1 MSGDDK
7 NIYVTC
13 PLRHFSPEVRNESLQ
28 CKTGFFFSSSVSL
41 CLCVYICVYM
51 YVYVWAFRHASPV
64 QTYLKNKQFQVDVG
78 WVGGMAGLGS
88 CQSEG

>member
-1 MSGDDK
+1 MFVCV
-7 NIYVTC
+7 YM
-13 PLRHFSPEVRNESLQ
+13 
-28 CKTGFFFSSSVSL
+28 
-41 CLCVYICVYM
+41 CVYICVYM

-78 WVGGMAGLGS
+78 WVGGWGAGLGS